1 MAKTLMCRLG
11 RHDWKRK
18 RNEEGQ
24 PYKECARCGKCREQ
38 QSAVGRSGDW
48 TDFAGGNSVN

>member
-24 PYKECARCGKCREQ
+24 PYKECARCGKCAEEQ
-38 QSAVGRSGDW
+38 SIGGSDDW
-48 TDFAGGNSVN
+48 GALGGVSIN

>member
-24 PYKECARCGKCREQ
+24 PYKECARCGKCT
-38 QSAVGRSGDW
+38 SLGG
-48 TDFAGGNSVN
+48 GGNSAGIVSAGGV

>member
-24 PYKECARCGKCREQ
+24 PYKECARCGKCAELSR
-38 QSAVGRSGDW
+38 GGPGDW
-48 TDFAGGNSVN
+48 AGVGGAGA